1 MILRINCT
9 ARAIIFYLI
18 IAGRMQI
25 DEKSRIRFVC
35 RFLHRWILKSAPYR
49 RDTFSVNRNL
59 LLAYFQMQMMRK
71 QFKSPELQKRLSRT
85 IKFLLLAA
93 IIIYLMSERVY
104 KLMHISFEGVV
115 NMDESGFL
123 ACCRYNKLSHV
134 SYNFQLFAKKCNS
147 LNWSHSCAQKCI
159 FSKLHTHFIQ

>member
-1 MILRINCT
+1 
-9 ARAIIFYLI
+9 
-18 IAGRMQI
+18 
-25 DEKSRIRFVC
+25 
-35 RFLHRWILKSAPYR
+35 
-49 RDTFSVNRNL
+49 
-59 LLAYFQMQMMRK
+59 MQMMRK

-147 LNWSHSCAQKCI
+147 LN
-159 FSKLHTHFIQ
+159 